1 MNYTSRFGSSFGRT
15 AYPSV
20 MLMQLNKPRL
30 RGKRRGRIQ
39 PFSDEESS
47 TIPARRQG
55 RIANKAKKT
64 ATAAAVLVASF
75 LIINSPG
82 SVQAAPSSP
91 NTEFLQIRH
100 ISQLGTKSFAESTF
114 HDRSGNTDRDGNRI
128 NPFRRTG
135 DVNIGAMNE
144 KSNQLS
150 FVAPSNPTQSFLQDV
165 KQRDKL
171 SKEATP
177 SLSKRGENIYADTSN
192 TSTRTFNVPASFTS
206 NLANAWDPGR
216 RSVWFQRKAVII
228 TSIFLAIFIV
238 LIIGCTVFLRDKRDD
253 ELDEEYDV
261 SDEAALQRM
270 RDEREMRLGSRGEK
284 KSKRRK
290 KKDEDKAGGD
300 GTTTAIAASKWARLP
315 TRKIRLRKKKSTG
328 SSSAQDDDSRASIDR
343 NDNFNRT
350 STLLTG
356 ADTQSHN
363 PASESSQQVSPRTHT
378 SDGQIPD
385 EPPPLP
391 PTIEEDGSAPA
402 TSSTTGDSSP
412 GSNQNAVRTRLNAAD
427 IDYADAEEERMR
439 LSDALPPAYIP
450 SQNRGQGVGGSN
462 AIPSSSSNVLHPSA
476 NRHLAGQSE
485 EALVAAHGDS
495 KRAMHTEAEGM
506 AADSDV
512 QMSTDED
519 LSTAMPTSSLGLEGH
534 IATDD
539 KNVLSRMRDA
549 ASRPD
554 STPHY
559 IASAPG
565 SSSLSN
571 TLASA
576 PVFSEEDEIN
586 QQLALSAGGSGSQI
600 PSTIQ
605 NAEASSILPAPPAP
619 HIQSTFSQFDLPY
632 ATDRT
637 NPSSTI
643 AGPSRASEKAKE
655 AAEEERQAAALLASR
670 PDDARMLPQYEP
682 DGPNLQPS
690 APEWD
695 DGTNVGENVP
705 SVPSVPSAPSAP
717 SAPPPPSSPSSED
730 GHVV

>member
-1 MNYTSRFGSSFGRT
+1 
-15 AYPSV
+15 
-20 MLMQLNKPRL
+20 MQLNKPRL
-30 RGKRRGRIQ
+30 RGKGRGRIQ
-39 PFSDEESS
+39 PFPIEGAS

-55 RIANKAKKT
+55 RLIKKAKKT

-75 LIINSPG
+75 LVINSPG

-91 NTEFLQIRH
+91 NTEFLHTRH
-100 ISQLGTKSFAESTF
+100 LSQLGTKSFAEYTF

-128 NPFRRTG
+128 NLLRRTG
-135 DVNIGAMNE
+135 DVNIGAIHEN
-144 KSNQLS
+144 SDQLR
-150 FVAPSNPTQSFLQDV
+150 FVASNNPTQSFLQDV

-177 SLSKRGENIYADTSN
+177 TLSKRDENIFADTSN
-192 TSTRTFNVPASFTS
+192 ASTRTFNVPASFTS

-284 KSKRRK
+284 KSKRRR
-290 KKDEDKAGGD
+290 KKDEDKGGD
-300 GTTTAIAASKWARLP
+300 GTTTAIAASRWARLP

-343 NDNFNRT
+343 NNDANRT

-356 ADTQSHN
+356 VDTQSHN
-363 PASESSQQVSPRTHT
+363 LASESNQQVSPRTHT

-391 PTIEEDGSAPA
+391 PTIEGDGSAPA
-402 TSSTTGDSSP
+402 TSSTTGESSP
-412 GSNQNAVRTRLNAAD
+412 GSNQNAARTRLNAAD

-462 AIPSSSSNVLHPSA
+462 AVPSSSSNVLHPSA

-485 EALVAAHGDS
+485 DALVAAHGDS
-495 KRAMHTEAEGM
+495 KRAMHTEAEEM
-506 AADSDV
+506 AVDSDV
-512 QMSTDED
+512 QRSIDED
-519 LSTAMPTSSLGLEGH
+519 SSTSIPTSSLGLEGH

-559 IASAPG
+559 IPSAPG
-565 SSSLSN
+565 GSSLSN

-586 QQLALSAGGSGSQI
+586 QQLALSAGGSERQI
-600 PSTIQ
+600 SSTIQ
-605 NAEASSILPAPPAP
+605 HAEAPSILPAPPAP
-619 HIQSTFSQFDLPY
+619 HRGWGAP
-632 ATDRT
+632 
-637 NPSSTI
+637 
-643 AGPSRASEKAKE
+643 RA
-655 AAEEERQAAALLASR
+655 
-670 PDDARMLPQYEP
+670 
-682 DGPNLQPS
+682 
-690 APEWD
+690 
-695 DGTNVGENVP
+695 
-705 SVPSVPSAPSAP
+705 
-717 SAPPPPSSPSSED
+717 
-730 GHVV
+730 